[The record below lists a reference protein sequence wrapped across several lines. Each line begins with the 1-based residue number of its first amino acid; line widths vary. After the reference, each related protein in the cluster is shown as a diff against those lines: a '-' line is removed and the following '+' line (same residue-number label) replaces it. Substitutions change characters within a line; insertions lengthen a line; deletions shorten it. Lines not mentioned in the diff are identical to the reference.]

1 MGTHHHPIRAL
12 GLAAALSLTAGLLA
26 TPAHA
31 EEATDPAAVEAAATA
46 NTAAGQPEIPQE
58 VTTDGTAA
66 NLGDGVTEV
75 STDPDDGLTIS
86 TAGADISLGVPGD
99 TTEGIV
105 IAGNVVYPGVA
116 ADAAV
121 VARATPDG
129 AQALIVIDGND
140 APERYA
146 FPIEVD
152 GQAAAL
158 RESDDGG
165 LEVLDPSGAVAA
177 TVATPWAIDANGAP
191 VPTHYEIA
199 GSSIVQIVDHHGAT
213 YPVTADPKVSLGWK
227 IYVKYSKSEVH
238 RIASNPLT
246 NKLKY
251 TAAICAAIPNAV
263 AAASCGLYVYD
274 SFSSISNTFE
284 SADRNRR
291 CVEMQYLF
299 NGLLVGWKSYSC

>member
-1 MGTHHHPIRAL
+1 VGTLHHPIRTL

-58 VTTDGTAA
+58 ISADGTAA
-66 NLGDGVTEV
+66 NLGDGAIEV
-75 STDPDDGLTIS
+75 STDPDDGLTV
-86 TAGADISLGVPGD
+86 TAPTGTDISLGVPG
-99 TTEGIV
+99 E
-105 IAGNVVYPGVA
+105 
-116 ADAAV
+116 
-121 VARATPDG
+121 PDG

-140 APERYA
+140 APEHYA
-146 FPIEVD
+146 FPVEVN
-152 GQAAAL
+152 GQATAL
-158 RESDDGG
+158 RNSDDGG
-165 LEVLDPSGAVAA
+165 LEILDPSGAVVA
-177 TVATPWAIDANGAP
+177 TVATPWATDANGAP
-191 VPTHYEIA
+191 VPTHYEIN
-199 GSSIVQIVDHHGAT
+199 GSSIVQIVDHHGAA

-274 SFSSISNTFE
+274 SFSSVSNTFE